1 MIPTEGRDWPGLGLH
16 IEPDGLIDAM
26 RVCVIEVLFVDIRCR
41 WRGFLMT
48 EQNISQVMCARKT
61 ANVSWKVFA
70 RIRFLLLV
78 ARFRR
83 IGYVWDAVI
92 SGACAHKLQ
101 LDPDAHE
108 RYVCV
113 CVCVFY

>member
-1 MIPTEGRDWPGLGLH
+1 MIPTEGARLAWPWFAHWWHLV
-16 IEPDGLIDAM
+16 EPDGLIDAM
-26 RVCVIEVLFVDIRCR
+26 RVCVCVIEVLFVDIRCR

-61 ANVSWKVFA
+61 ANVSWKVFG

-83 IGYVWDAVI
+83 IGYVWDV
-92 SGACAHKLQ
+92 L
-101 LDPDAHE
+101 
-108 RYVCV
+108 
-113 CVCVFY
+113 

>member
-16 IEPDGLIDAM
+16 IGGIWWMEPDGLIDAM
-26 RVCVIEVLFVDIRCR
+26 RVCVCVIEVLFVDIRCR

-61 ANVSWKVFA
+61 ANVSWKVFG

-83 IGYVWDAVI
+83 IGYVWDV
-92 SGACAHKLQ
+92 L
-101 LDPDAHE
+101 
-108 RYVCV
+108 
-113 CVCVFY
+113 